1 MGRHSRSGSRHRLN
15 YVGRV
20 QPAGAV
26 TPQVLDL
33 LAARHSRLGDVRAAL
48 LGAGDAT
55 AALLPGDTLGL
66 EFAATPVPAGQ
77 VRDFFL
83 LSRGVYAAVAT
94 PFASRPEPAS
104 AAPADYALLQNRPNP
119 FTGGTVI
126 GFDLPRSERVKLEV
140 FDLAGRR
147 VRVLAEG
154 SYAPGRW
161 TAEWD
166 RRDAAGS
173 PMRPGVYLYRL
184 RAGTFQAQRK
194 MVLMP

>member
-1 MGRHSRSGSRHRLN
+1 MVFVGRHRLN

-20 QPAGAV
+20 EPAGVA
-26 TPQVLDL
+26 TSQVLDL
-33 LAARHSRLGDVRAAL
+33 LAARHSRLGNVRAAV

-66 EFAATPVPAGQ
+66 EFAAIPVPAGQ

-83 LSRGVYAAVAT
+83 LARGIYAAAAT
-94 PFASRPEPAS
+94 PIASRAEAAS

-119 FTGGTVI
+119 FTGATVI
-126 GFDLPRSERVKLEV
+126 GFDLPRVAQVKLEV

-147 VRVLAEG
+147 VRVLAER

-161 TAEWD
+161 TVEWD
-166 RRDAAGS
+166 RRDGAGS

-184 RAGTFQAQRK
+184 RAGTFQSQRK
-194 MVLMP
+194 MVLLP